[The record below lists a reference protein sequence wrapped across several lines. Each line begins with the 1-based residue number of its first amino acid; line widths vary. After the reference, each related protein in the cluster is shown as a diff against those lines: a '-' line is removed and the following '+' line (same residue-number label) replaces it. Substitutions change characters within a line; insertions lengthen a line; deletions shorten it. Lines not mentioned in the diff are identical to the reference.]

1 MPHAGPKRTAPKNV
15 HAAPQNSHSSA
26 AELIHSDS
34 MGLERLIFFSDAV
47 FAIAITL
54 LALDIRL
61 PTGAATLGN
70 SELLQSLLDL
80 GPEYRSYAISFL
92 VIGSSWLGHHSK
104 FRFITRYDGR
114 LLFLNLLLL
123 MVIAF
128 IPFPTAVLSENG
140 NRTATIFY
148 AATMVVAGLLSTL
161 MWWYAVRGNR
171 LVAADLTPKQR
182 QIGFAR
188 NLIAPAIFLLSIGIA
203 FIDDDL
209 AKYSWLLIA
218 IPVIFGAR

>member
-1 MPHAGPKRTAPKNV
+1 MPHAAPKRTVPKPGHTTLEVV
-15 HAAPQNSHSSA
+15 HTNAS
-26 AELIHSDS
+26 EKIHTDS

-61 PTGAATLGN
+61 PTDAATLSN
-70 SELLQSLLDL
+70 SELLQRLLEL
-80 GPEYRSYAISFL
+80 GPQYRGYGISFL
-92 VIGSSWLGHHSK
+92 VIGSFWMGHHSK

-114 LLFLNLLLL
+114 LLFMNLLLL
-123 MVIAF
+123 LVIAF

-148 AATMVVAGLLSTL
+148 ALTMIVGGLVSAI
-161 MWWYAVRGNR
+161 MWWYAVQGNR
-171 LVAADLTPKQR
+171 LVAADLSAKQR
-182 QIGFAR
+182 LRGFVR
-188 NLIAPAIFLLSIGIA
+188 NLIVPGVFLLSIGIA
-203 FIDDDL
+203 FFDDDL

-218 IPVIFGAR
+218 FLAVY